1 MCRLTAGRQVEK
13 EPCSVDPLCFG
24 SSAAV
29 RVPRRC
35 RGYESNALRYMSVQ
49 QGAACFWL
57 ISDDSTRDRLQ
68 ILVEFL
74 SGLLQAVSRSVEIGM
89 QF

>member
-1 MCRLTAGRQVEK
+1 M
-13 EPCSVDPLCFG
+13 DPLCFG

-29 RVPRRC
+29 GVPRRC

-49 QGAACFWL
+49 QGAVCFWL
-57 ISDDSTRDRLQ
+57 ISDDRATRDRLQ